1 MQLHIKAAA
10 LMAATLVGGCG
21 FVPKNPPKP
30 IEGQRIPINLTA
42 PNTRP
47 WAGPMLAHPSQPEL
61 IALASTQTVQPPAT
75 SSEIMATSD
84 TTSSPTAKGDTPQ
97 TQAPLIE
104 ENTQLAKLSP
114 PEEPLAMWPVLLTF
128 NPNEQLDSS
137 ATRRPLERVSFTWPE
152 QPVKVVL
159 PEPMSTP
166 EPSPTLPAS
175 SEASAQPVNL
185 PEVKSESAVLVASN
199 HSLEATAT
207 HHDTD
212 VTANAKGM
220 QDTNVD
226 LHLVSESSSH
236 PVEQGNQPDAVA
248 LSKTE
253 ELESPAPQTGTQPE
267 PDPVPEPVPEP
278 APPLL
283 TWTAQAGMTLS
294 EMLSNWGADQGWI
307 VRWASESDY
316 RIEAPFSIQAPDFL
330 AAASHVFNAYRDAG
344 RSFNVT
350 AYANQVLV
358 VKAPTD

>member
-21 FVPKNPPKP
+21 FVPKMPPNP

-42 PNTRP
+42 PNPRP
-47 WAGPMLAHPSQPEL
+47 WAGPVLVHPSQPEL
-61 IALASTQTVQPPAT
+61 IALASTQTVQTPAT
-75 SSEIMATSD
+75 SNEITATSD
-84 TTSSPTAKGDTPQ
+84 TTYPQTTKAASPQ
-97 TQAPLIE
+97 TQPPLVE
-104 ENTQLAKLSP
+104 ESAQVAKLSP

-128 NPNEQLDSS
+128 NPDEQLNSS
-137 ATRRPLERVSFTWPE
+137 ATRLPSERVSFSWPE

-159 PEPMSTP
+159 PEPMSVSK
-166 EPSPTLPAS
+166 PSPTLSVP

-185 PEVKSESAVLVASN
+185 PEVKSESALLVASN
-199 HSLEATAT
+199 HSLEATVT
-207 HHDTD
+207 DHDTE
-212 VTANAKGM
+212 VTANAKGL
-220 QDTNVD
+220 QDTHD
-226 LHLVSESSSH
+226 DSHPVSQSPAN
-236 PVEQGNQPDAVA
+236 PVEQGRQPDAVA
-248 LSKTE
+248 RINSDT
-253 ELESPAPQTGTQPE
+253 LEDPAPQTEARPE
-267 PDPVPEPVPEP
+267 PEPVPEP

-283 TWTAQAGMTLS
+283 TWSAQAGVTLS

>member
-42 PNTRP
+42 PNPRP

-75 SSEIMATSD
+75 SSEFTATSD

-137 ATRRPLERVSFTWPE
+137 ATRLPLERVNFTWPE

-166 EPSPTLPAS
+166 EPSPTLPAP

-185 PEVKSESAVLVASN
+185 PEVKGESPLHIAS
-199 HSLEATAT
+199 SLPSDAKATDQGSSVKT
-207 HHDTD
+207 S
-212 VTANAKGM
+212 VKEQ
-220 QDTNVD
+220 QDTNGTP
-226 LHLVSESSSH
+226 HSNSERA
-236 PVEQGNQPDAVA
+236 PGQVEQGSQSDAVA
-248 LSKTE
+248 LSKTDE
-253 ELESPAPQTGTQPE
+253 PESPAPQTGTQHE

-283 TWTAQAGMTLS
+283 TWSAQAGMTLS